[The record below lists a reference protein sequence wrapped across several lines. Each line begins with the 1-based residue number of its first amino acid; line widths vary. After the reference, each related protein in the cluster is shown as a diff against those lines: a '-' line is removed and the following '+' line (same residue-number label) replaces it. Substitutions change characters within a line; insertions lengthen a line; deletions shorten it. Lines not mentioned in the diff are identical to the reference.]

1 MLNMKLVH
9 YTRILLLASTTT
21 ESPRGQR
28 LAGQGLPPGWQSVT
42 PGLEPRLRGVGV
54 PGLHHEKGFKGN
66 RPACLAP
73 VLQTSLPTERHPAE
87 VTAHVM
93 RGSKRVF
100 ARILNTACV
109 WKLPTKEIKRRNAVI
124 RLMH

>member
-21 ESPRGQR
+21 EPPRGQR
-28 LAGQGLPPGWQSVT
+28 LAGQGLPPGWQS
-42 PGLEPRLRGVGV
+42 PRGWSQGFVGWVFLVSTARGDSKAIVQ
-54 PGLHHEKGFKGN
+54 
-66 RPACLAP
+66 PAWPL

-100 ARILNTACV
+100 ARILNTARV
-109 WKLPTKEIKRRNAVI
+109 WKLPTEEIKRRNAVI